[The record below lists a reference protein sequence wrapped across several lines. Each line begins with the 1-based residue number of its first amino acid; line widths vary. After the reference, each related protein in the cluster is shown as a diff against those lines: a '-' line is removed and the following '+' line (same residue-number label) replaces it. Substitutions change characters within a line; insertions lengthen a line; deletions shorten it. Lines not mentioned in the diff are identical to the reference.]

1 MWKSVLR
8 SLLIALLM
16 TGFCLA
22 DQKIKVLLIDGQN
35 NHGAWPQTSP
45 MIQQTLENSGRFE
58 VTRLSTPPDD
68 KRKPNYGK
76 AQPTV
81 SDMPA
86 ELQSQWAKWR
96 PKFSEYD
103 VVVSNYNGVL
113 WPDSVREQFEQYVK
127 NGGGFV
133 SLHAADNAFAQWE
146 EYNRMIGVGGWY
158 GRNES
163 NGPTVYWENGQ
174 LVRDKSKG
182 SAGAHGKRAEIVV
195 VNRAPEHPIT
205 KGMPSAWMH
214 PADEVYYNM
223 RGPAENMEVLA
234 TALSDSQTGGS
245 GKQQPILLALDYGKG
260 RVFHDMLGHD
270 ERGFTGVG
278 FQNTLLRGTEWAAC
292 GKVTFPEVSSDELPI
307 DKLAVRDPKD
317 VQPPKDADNDDDFVP
332 LFTGKNL
339 DGWTPAKESPE
350 SFSVNDGVL
359 IVKGPRSHLFYT
371 GDVNGG
377 TFKDFELKLQAK
389 TLPNA
394 NSGVYFHTKYQE
406 EGWPNAGYECQVNAT
421 HGDPKKTGSLY
432 GVVNVVV
439 LKEGQPEPRGGK
451 NLVRE
456 TAPNK
461 DGEWFD
467 YHIIVKGKTITLK
480 VNGETTVQYTE
491 PAGGPGSSFS
501 ARKLSE
507 GTFAIQAHDPGSEIH
522 FRNIRV
528 KALD

>member
-182 SAGAHGKRAEIVV
+182 SAGR
-195 VNRAPEHPIT
+195 T
-205 KGMPSAWMH
+205 
-214 PADEVYYNM
+214 
-223 RGPAENMEVLA
+223 EN
-234 TALSDSQTGGS
+234 
-245 GKQQPILLALDYGKG
+245 
-260 RVFHDMLGHD
+260 
-270 ERGFTGVG
+270 ER
-278 FQNTLLRGTEWAAC
+278 R
-292 GKVTFPEVSSDELPI
+292 SS
-307 DKLAVRDPKD
+307 
-317 VQPPKDADNDDDFVP
+317 
-332 LFTGKNL
+332 
-339 DGWTPAKESPE
+339 S
-350 SFSVNDGVL
+350 
-359 IVKGPRSHLFYT
+359 
-371 GDVNGG
+371 
-377 TFKDFELKLQAK
+377 
-389 TLPNA
+389 
-394 NSGVYFHTKYQE
+394 
-406 EGWPNAGYECQVNAT
+406 
-421 HGDPKKTGSLY
+421 
-432 GVVNVVV
+432 
-439 LKEGQPEPRGGK
+439 
-451 NLVRE
+451 
-456 TAPNK
+456 
-461 DGEWFD
+461 
-467 YHIIVKGKTITLK
+467 
-480 VNGETTVQYTE
+480 
-491 PAGGPGSSFS
+491 
-501 ARKLSE
+501 
-507 GTFAIQAHDPGSEIH
+507 
-522 FRNIRV
+522 
-528 KALD
+528 